1 MKLSDM
7 KIDNNR
13 LEQGAWVGDIPEMGD
28 LRLKVRGFG
37 NADFRRLQ
45 QRLFDAEPRQFKI
58 GGRLDPERQDAIL
71 SACMLSTILID
82 WDGVTGDDGQ
92 PVAYSR
98 DLAKTLLTEPE
109 YRRFREAVSWAA
121 GTVAETSDVD
131 QADASGNSAPPLSGN

>member
-7 KIDNNR
+7 KIDNDR

-45 QRLFDAEPRQFKI
+45 QRLYDAEPRQFKI

-71 SACMLSTILID
+71 STCMLTTILID

-121 GTVAETSDVD
+121 GTVAETSDAD
-131 QADASGNSAPPLSGN
+131 QKDAEGNSVPPSSGS